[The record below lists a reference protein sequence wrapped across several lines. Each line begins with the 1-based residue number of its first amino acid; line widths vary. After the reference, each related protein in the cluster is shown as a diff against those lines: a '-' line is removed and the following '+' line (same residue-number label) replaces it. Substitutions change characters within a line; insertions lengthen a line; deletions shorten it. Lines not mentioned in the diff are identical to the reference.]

1 MADITDN
8 YSLKFPEATDSVNVH
23 NDIKKLADSVDTAL
37 QSLDASN
44 VRIKVINRTSSN
56 ILAGKPVY
64 AATWLNPDLNTEEGQ
79 SNGRTVV
86 KPFTSELSDNYPFLG
101 LTKETITAN
110 GGVGEVVVSG
120 VLSGPNINTSSF
132 QAGNLLYPTSG
143 GGLST
148 TVNGGALG
156 VVALSSTND
165 GVIVV
170 QAKGNGTWGALKAG
184 LA

>member
-1 MADITDN
+1 MADTTDN
-8 YSLKFPEATDSVNVH
+8 YNLKFPEATDSVNVH

-44 VRIKVINRTSSN
+44 VRIKVINKTSNN
-56 ILAGKPVY
+56 ISAGKPVY
-64 AATWLNPDLNTEEGQ
+64 AATWFDPDLNQERGQ
-79 SNGRTVV
+79 NNGRTVI

-101 LTKETITAN
+101 LTKEQINAN
-110 GGVGEVVVSG
+110 GGTGEVVVSG
-120 VLSGPNINTSSF
+120 VLSGQNINTSSF
-132 QAGNLLYPTSG
+132 QAGDLLYPTSG

-148 TVNGGALG
+148 TVNGGAIG
-156 VVALSSTND
+156 VVALAAASN
-165 GVIVV
+165 GVIVI